1 MSSSYS
7 KKHNSA
13 EFKLQDQP
21 SLPEW
26 TKPQHMHAQYGL
38 GWECLQFKEG
48 TNKQASNKEKQETH
62 SPFLALTQIYCTA
75 QVAKQNSHT
84 ECFKLCLKIESV
96 GSSCHEKL
104 RTVLTLH
111 LISDLR
117 LLKMGCNPHGPFHIV
132 LSQQRH
138 RHQQS
143 HGSLPAQGRRAVQ
156 FHHSKYFFRW
166 SGRQTQDFS
175 HGHFPFHH
183 SAKAAPEPG
192 LCSKTCTWTW
202 VGASQILRRQVPK
215 WVAGRQLKLIL
226 DPTAQICIK
235 GNNLLEDHWRWN

>member
-96 GSSCHEKL
+96 GSSCHEKP

-117 LLKMGCNPHGPFHIV
+117 LLQPPRPISYCPVSTEAQASAKSWITPSTRQESSSVSSLKVFLQMKWQTNTGLLSGPFPISPFCKGSTRARLV
-132 LSQQRH
+132 QQNLHLDLGRSFPDFEEAGPQVSCWQTTKAH
-138 RHQQS
+138 SWS
-143 HGSLPAQGRRAVQ
+143 HCP
-156 FHHSKYFFRW
+156 
-166 SGRQTQDFS
+166 
-175 HGHFPFHH
+175 
-183 SAKAAPEPG
+183 
-192 LCSKTCTWTW
+192 
-202 VGASQILRRQVPK
+202 
-215 WVAGRQLKLIL
+215 
-226 DPTAQICIK
+226 
-235 GNNLLEDHWRWN
+235 NLY